1 MEIKQERKEKRAEQ
15 EGIKR
20 RTDEMSCKALGL
32 RKSFTF
38 IESIC
43 SKHYISIQWMVKKNF
58 EALL

>member
-43 SKHYISIQWMVKKNF
+43 SKHYISIQ
-58 EALL
+58 